1 LTATLG
7 GGCDILNSMNT
18 TFDILVIV
26 LSCLL
31 AIFLVISI
39 ISALL
44 VLKLVKALRQI
55 IAKGEHLVD
64 SAEALGDTL
73 RRNAG
78 AVSILKLVMKFV
90 STMNKSK
97 KE

>member
-1 LTATLG
+1 
-7 GGCDILNSMNT
+7 MNT

>member
-1 LTATLG
+1 
-7 GGCDILNSMNT
+7 MNT

-31 AIFLVISI
+31 ALFLILSI
-39 ISALL
+39 ISAVL
-44 VLKLVKALRQI
+44 VLKLVKSLRQI
-55 IAKGEHLVD
+55 VAKGEHLVD
-64 SAEALGDTL
+64 SAEGLTETL

-78 AVSILKLVMKFV
+78 AVSILRLLMKFV
-90 STMNKSK
+90 GSMNKSN

>member
-1 LTATLG
+1 
-7 GGCDILNSMNT
+7 MNT

-31 AIFLVISI
+31 GLFLILSI
-39 ISALL
+39 ICVAL
-44 VLKLVKALRQI
+44 VLKLVKSLRMI
-55 IAKGEHLVD
+55 VAKGEHLVD
-64 SAEALGDTL
+64 NAEALGETL

-78 AVSILKLVMKFV
+78 AVGILRLVMKFMGAV
-90 STMNKSK
+90 NKSK